1 MDYRGDDSSS
11 VGLMDSD
18 SALFESDDIRLRT
31 KSLEVTDT
39 RQGHSALVPG
49 LSAVTTP
56 GEDVAKV
63 KPFTFYKPSHNIE
76 SEVKNNT
83 TTEPIK
89 AGDGM
94 KAIYP

>member
-1 MDYRGDDSSS
+1 MDYRGDDSTSTS

-31 KSLEVTDT
+31 KSLEVTET

-63 KPFTFYKPSHNIE
+63 KPFTFYKPLHNVE
-76 SEVKNNT
+76 KNNT
-83 TTEPIK
+83 TTEP
-89 AGDGM
+89 GDGM
-94 KAIYP
+94 KDSIS